1 MLKIVI
7 FSEFQQSLVQGDK
20 KTINPILY
28 YILKNFEEISKRAYL
43 ANFLMSM
50 DIPEDMMG
58 DEELKKLV
66 QMLKDNQAEFQVI
79 HQQLE
84 QAKKESMNPTE
95 LKKDLA
101 QLEQEK
107 EQLVIKINAK
117 SKIAVNNLEF
127 QALLEATNLLRREQE
142 EEARISEKIRTQ
154 KQQLEWVDGQLLTSQ
169 QRLIDAKKTFAL
181 DNTPEQMLAALR
193 NEVKKNRQ
201 LCEERLRLEINEKKN
216 KCDEI
221 EGILSLPKI
230 SSEELNQMENKV
242 VFLKKTVE
250 ILEEKLRNESNPT
263 DDKLAIYKQ
272 QASLVSKK
280 KERLLEDLKKTEE
293 EQKKVEGEVARKDQ
307 ALEKLR
313 GPGYKSKDDFKKYAN
328 NLREKTNQYKKMKDE
343 LKDIAAEISV
353 LSRTETVLK
362 GKKEGIDGELKKIEM
377 DKGII
382 GATNLQG
389 RLEEISEKKG
399 EIDEKKGKTLEEI
412 SKIVTTIE
420 NQLKLKRATLQPQI
434 KDLKDIRKSYNVR
447 ILFVFKLKI

>member
-1 MLKIVI
+1 M
-7 FSEFQQSLVQGDK
+7 SL
-20 KTINPILY
+20 
-28 YILKNFEEISKRAYL
+28 
-43 ANFLMSM
+43 
-50 DIPEDMMG
+50 DIPEEITG
-58 DEELKKLV
+58 DEEIKKL
-66 QMLKDNQAEFQVI
+66 QQFNKDSQAEFQVI

-84 QAKKESMNPTE
+84 QAKKESMNPAE
-95 LKKDLA
+95 LKKDLT

-117 SKIAVNNLEF
+117 GKLAMGNAEF
-127 QALLEATNLLRREQE
+127 QGLLEVTNLLRREQE
-142 EEARISEKIRTQ
+142 EEARISDKIRTQ
-154 KQQLEWVDGQLLTSQ
+154 KQQLEWVDQQLLSNQ

-221 EGILSLPKI
+221 EGILTLPKI
-230 SSEELNQMENKV
+230 GGEELSQMENKV
-242 VFLKKTVE
+242 VYLKKGVE
-250 ILEEKLRNESNPT
+250 VLEDKLRNESNPA

-280 KERLLEDLKKTEE
+280 KERILEELKKAED
-293 EQKKVEGEVARKDQ
+293 EQKKVEAEVARKDQ

-343 LKDIAAEISV
+343 LKEIAGEISV
-353 LSRTETVLK
+353 LARTEAILK
-362 GKKEGIDGELKKIEM
+362 AKKDNVDFELKKIET
-377 DKGII
+377 DKGIL
-382 GATNLQG
+382 GATNLQNK
-389 RLEEISEKKG
+389 LEEISEKKG
-399 EIDEKKGKTLEEI
+399 EIDEKKGRTLAEI
-412 SKIVTTIE
+412 SKIVETIE

-434 KDLKDIRKSYNVR
+434 KDLKELRKNYNVMKDY
-447 ILFVFKLKI
+447 LFIFLSFFQFLPLYLLN